1 MLEIK
6 LGVNLEVKLGVESI
20 GFPKVHGRIRI
31 GLPKVHGQIRIGL
44 PKVHGRFRIGP
55 PQVSNAITEVW
66 PGKAQP
72 AYGRNQVVVGIAQ

>member
-6 LGVNLEVKLGVESI
+6 LGVNLEMKLGVESI
-20 GFPKVHGRIRI
+20 GF
-31 GLPKVHGQIRIGL
+31 PKVHGQIRIGL
-44 PKVHGRFRIGP
+44 PKVHGRFRICP

-72 AYGRNQVVVGIAQ
+72 AYGRNLVVVGIAQ